1 LHVVIT
7 LAKKEGFGE
16 NPWPNHFSIL
26 KGDMAMDLDLETF
39 LTALY
44 VIVDDLYQSHVQPHM
59 PLKGGPQAE
68 MSDSEV
74 LCLGLAAQWRSG
86 VPWKTERGLL
96 RYVRKPLGYLFP
108 HVLSQSAFNRRLRR
122 LWGAF
127 IMMQN
132 TVAAQFEQAQDIAV
146 MDGFPIPVARG
157 ARSFHPGWLAR
168 IARIGKGGND
178 RYFYGVR
185 MVMLVSQSGVAT
197 GWALAAGNVQ
207 ERWVAEL
214 LFSIRANR
222 PQVQGPLDPA
232 THQPK
237 VSAPTEWMAPIPS
250 GGNGSHKP
258 IMTDSGFRGADG
270 LAHWANAYGVHVYPL
285 PKRATSDERRR
296 WSGVRQVVETTFAHL
311 SESFGLK
318 YPGAHSVWGLLT
330 RVAAKVAAYNL
341 GLLMNRLLGRPG
353 FAFATLIV

>member
-1 LHVVIT
+1 
-7 LAKKEGFGE
+7 
-16 NPWPNHFSIL
+16 
-26 KGDMAMDLDLETF
+26 MDLDLETF

-44 VIVDDLYQSHVQPHM
+44 VIVDDVYQSHIRPQM
-59 PLKGGPQAE
+59 PACGGPPAQ

-86 VPWKTERGLL
+86 VPWHTERGVL
-96 RYVRKPLGYLFP
+96 RYVRKHLRHWFP
-108 HVLSQSAFNRRLRR
+108 TLLSQSAFNRRLRR

-127 IMMQN
+127 ILLQDD
-132 TVAAQFEQAQDIAV
+132 VAHQLMRTDEIDI

-157 ARSFHPGWLAR
+157 ARSFHPGWLAD
-168 IARIGKGGND
+168 IARVGKGGND

-185 MVMLVSQSGVAT
+185 MIMVISQSGVAT

-214 LFSIRANR
+214 LFSMRAGM
-222 PQVQGPLDPA
+222 PQVQGPLNPM

-237 VSAPTEWMAPIPS
+237 VTPPTEWMAPVPS
-250 GGNGSHKP
+250 GGAAANKP
-258 IMTDSGFRGADG
+258 IMTDSGFRGDDW
-270 LAHWANAYGVHVYPL
+270 LAHWAEAYGVHVYPL
-285 PKRATSDERRR
+285 PKGAAPAERRR
-296 WSGVRQVVETTFAHL
+296 WSAVRQAVETTFANL

-318 YPGAHSVWGLLT
+318 YPGAHTVWGLLT

-341 GLLMNRLLGRPG
+341 GILMNRFLGRPD

>member
-1 LHVVIT
+1 
-7 LAKKEGFGE
+7 
-16 NPWPNHFSIL
+16 
-26 KGDMAMDLDLETF
+26 MAMDLDLETF

-44 VIVDDLYQSHVQPHM
+44 VIVDDFYQSHIAPQM
-59 PLKGGPQAE
+59 PVCGGPAAQ

-86 VPWKTERGLL
+86 VPWNSERGIM
-96 RYVRKPLGYLFP
+96 RYVRKHLGHLFP
-108 HVLSQSAFNRRLRR
+108 AVLTQSVFNRRLRR

-127 IMMQN
+127 ILLQDA
-132 TVAAQFEQAQDIAV
+132 VAEQLGEAGPYDV
-146 MDGFPIPVARG
+146 MDGFPIPVAHG
-157 ARSFHPGWLAR
+157 ARSFHPGWLAD

-185 MVMLVSQSGVAT
+185 MIMVINYHGVAR

-214 LFSIRANR
+214 LFSTRAGV
-222 PQVQGPLDPA
+222 PGVQGPLDA
-232 THQPK
+232 KAQQPT
-237 VSAPTEWMAPIPS
+237 VSPPRDWLAGLPSCGALSPQPIL
-250 GGNGSHKP
+250 
-258 IMTDSGFRGADG
+258 TDRGFRGEDW
-270 LAHWANAYGVHVYPL
+270 LTHWASAYGVQVCP
-285 PKRATSDERRR
+285 PPTAASRAQRR
-296 WSGVRQVVETTFAHL
+296 WWSAARQVVETSFAHL

-318 YPGAHSVWGLLT
+318 YPGAHSSWGLLM

-341 GLLMNRLLGRPG
+341 GILLNRLLGRPD